1 MSIFLFSQIGDP
13 TIKKISQI
21 WLQSIYKMIKKKSFN
36 ISGYLHEPC
45 KEIWQNLF
53 FKTKFWL
60 LKIFKST

>member
-45 KEIWQNLF
+45 KEIWQNLSF
-53 FKTKFWL
+53 
-60 LKIFKST
+60 

>member
-21 WLQSIYKMIKKKSFN
+21 WLQSIYKMILKKYFN

-45 KEIWQNLF
+45 KEIWQNLSF
-53 FKTKFWL
+53 
-60 LKIFKST
+60 